1 MAGITKQKRSYMN
14 KPIGVTRFE
23 TGETQ
28 MWESVANA
36 ANQLNQIA
44 LNEGAKQAE
53 QSGMDAAMAMS
64 QANLIAFDAE
74 TGVPKALDPS
84 LFSGGIIARE
94 AYNRIIQSRFGKSI
108 EEELKNKA
116 AELQIKNPYNPAKFR
131 EEMSRYVGEMHKNAQ
146 GKWKE
151 TIKVAGTSIVNST
164 GLYIESQAKIKSDAA
179 LGQSILNSSDDTI
192 SNMFNILNAN
202 GFEIGSLLALDEMEE
217 KYSNLKDAETAGKG
231 FIVSA
236 GTAEVFRRKY
246 LTNIGIKKLQHEF
259 NNPENLINTK
269 SNGNNNR
276 LNILAALEAQNSEE
290 LNPTEKLV
298 YDKIF
303 KFVEEQPDIL
313 KNIAR
318 ESRPFI
324 LNQNQQAIDQ
334 DVQTMAITLSAHS
347 ENIKEQNVVINGLFG
362 QNLHKG
368 NLLTVANM
376 FEQLKQE
383 LRMSKI
389 LNANSAT
396 YEQDVGIANDNLN
409 NLKETVSRNIINKL
423 VLGKGTTPIAKIRA
437 ILKNPGADISH
448 LSNNDQELINLFHK
462 EQLTTANFA
471 SIFTTASAIYAGD
484 QGIKVDKQTNDSWN
498 LSGNFQSFANINN
511 YETVLKKSKEL
522 LALTNT
528 DLKDLGATS
537 KTRYEN
543 AIQQVLLD
551 KSGRRMK
558 FSSVADV
565 LSAQAYLLG
574 TEDALD
580 ELPEVKTIIDESKEM
595 LGFTPDS
602 FNSIFAQRKQIHS
615 ANDAR
620 KNAEAIR
627 TQIYNEINEGF
638 GTKEKHKKLATEILN
653 NVSNNQTHRQNITSA
668 NNPDYINALDYLI
681 TKQVMPDAVSSVF
694 KNVANNLGDYN
705 FEEVRNVLSLYRRY
719 SNGIHLENASP
730 VDFMSELLD
739 SETIAIFE
747 VASTISESL
756 GEEKALDFMTRTAQI
771 NSGEFNENIA
781 NVLGIE
787 SASNDNIETFISG
800 IDISFI
806 GQIGQDIIK
815 DTIAKENFTELVKY
829 AALSGMNAKAIK
841 TMVGKR
847 FESMFVETE
856 GYVKDFGNSNSNFS
870 RHALK
875 KVFPEKE
882 LKETFINKVSEDLS
896 LLGYVFGDNY
906 PPLEKEDIQ
915 YKGSIGASLAER
927 NKKRF
932 PNGKAVLIPLGTG
945 TQEVMYMAYKQDQT
959 TGELTLIRHPINE
972 FGDVEPLIFSNRE
985 GYLKITLDKIRKDR
999 LTIDADKA
1007 SKAQS
1012 ARERLKKLQEFRSED
1027 AKKISIMNQA
1037 P

>member
-1 MAGITKQKRSYMN
+1 MAGITKQKRSYIN
-14 KPIGVTRFE
+14 QPIGVTRFE

-36 ANQLNQIA
+36 AGQLNQIA
-44 LNEGAKQAE
+44 LKEGSKQAE
-53 QSGMDAAMAMS
+53 KFGMDAAMAVE
-64 QANLIAFDAE
+64 QANLTAFDAE
-74 TGVPKALDPS
+74 TGAPKALDPT
-84 LFSGGIIARE
+84 LFSGGIIAKE

-108 EEELKNKA
+108 EDELKNKA

-164 GLYIESQAKIKSDAA
+164 GLYIESQAKIKTDAA
-179 LGQSILNSSDDTI
+179 LGQSILNSANDAI
-192 SNMFNILNAN
+192 SNMSNILNAN
-202 GFEIGSLLALDEMEE
+202 GFEIGSLFALDEMEE
-217 KYSNLKDAETAGKG
+217 EYNNIKDGETVGGG
-231 FIVSA
+231 FIVPA
-236 GTAEVFRRKY
+236 GTAEVFRKNY

-259 NNPENLINTK
+259 SNPENLINTK
-269 SNGNNNR
+269 SDGNNNR
-276 LNILAALEAQNSEE
+276 LNILAALETQNSEE
-290 LNPTEKLV
+290 LNPTEKVV

-313 KNIAR
+313 KNIVR
-318 ESRPFI
+318 ESRSFI
-324 LNQNQQAIDQ
+324 LNQNQQAINQ
-334 DVQTMAITLSAHS
+334 DVQTMAVTLSTHS

-368 NLLTVANM
+368 NLLTVSNM
-376 FEQLKQE
+376 FVELQQQLEISQK
-383 LRMSKI
+383 
-389 LNANSAT
+389 LNVNSAT
-396 YEQDVGIANDNLN
+396 YTEDVKVANDNLN
-409 NLKETVSRNIINKL
+409 NLKETVSRNIINEL
-423 VLGKGTTPIAKIRA
+423 VLGKEGTSITEIRT
-437 ILKNPGADISH
+437 ILGNPGANISH
-448 LSNNDQELINLFHK
+448 LSNDDQELINLFHK

-471 SIFTTASAIYAGD
+471 AIFTTASKLYKGTN
-484 QGIKVDKQTNDSWN
+484 GLEVKKQTNLSWDLTN
-498 LSGNFQSFANINN
+498 DFQSFANTNN
-511 YETVLKKSKEL
+511 YETVLEKSKEL
-522 LALTNT
+522 FALKNT
-528 DLKDLGATS
+528 DLKNLGATNRI
-537 KTRYEN
+537 RYEN

-565 LSAQAYLLG
+565 LSAQSYLLG

-580 ELPEVKTIIDESKEM
+580 ELPEVKAIIDESREM
-595 LGFTPDS
+595 LGFTPNS

-620 KNAEAIR
+620 KDAEATR
-627 TQIYNEINEGF
+627 LQTFTEMDEGF
-638 GTKEKHKKLATEILN
+638 GDKEKHKKLGAEILN
-653 NVSNNQTHRQNITSA
+653 SVSNNQTHRQNITLA
-668 NNPDYINALDYLI
+668 NNPDYINSLDYLI

-756 GEEKALDFMTRTAQI
+756 GEEKALDFMTRAAQI

-787 SASNDNIETFISG
+787 SASNDNIETFISK
-800 IDISFI
+800 IDPYTL

-829 AALSGMNAKAIK
+829 AALSGMNAEAIK

-870 RHALK
+870 RHALT

-882 LKETFINKVSEDLS
+882 LRETFINKVSEDLS
-896 LLGYVFGDNY
+896 LLGYVFGDKL
-906 PPLEKEDIQ
+906 PPLQKEDVQ
-915 YKGSIGASLAER
+915 YKVSIGASLAEK

-945 TQEVMYMAYKQDQT
+945 TQEVMYMAYRQDEE

-985 GYLKITLDKIRKDR
+985 GYLKITSDKIRKDR
-999 LTIDADKA
+999 LTIDAEKA
-1007 SKAQS
+1007 SEAQS
-1012 ARERLKKLQEFRSED
+1012 ARETLKKLQTASPT
-1027 AKKISIMNQA
+1027 AIISA
-1037 P
+1037 VP

>member
-1 MAGITKQKRSYMN
+1 MAITKQKKSYMN
-14 KPIGVTRFE
+14 QPIGITRFD
-23 TGETQ
+23 TGESA
-28 MWESVANA
+28 MWETVANTA
-36 ANQLNQIA
+36 GKLGEIA
-44 LNEGAKQAE
+44 LREGAKQAE

-64 QANLIAFDAE
+64 QANLVAFDAE
-74 TGVPKALDPS
+74 TGAPKALDPS
-84 LFSGGIIARE
+84 LFSGGVIAKD
-94 AYNRIIQSRFGKSI
+94 AYNKIIQARFGQSI
-108 EEELKNKA
+108 EDELKNKA
-116 AELQIKNPYNPAKFR
+116 AELQIQHPYNPSQFR

-151 TIKVAGTSIVNST
+151 TIKVAGTAIVNAT
-164 GLYIESQAKIKSDAA
+164 GLYIESQTKIKSDAA
-179 LGQSILNSSDDTI
+179 LGQSILNSANDTI
-192 SNMFNILNAN
+192 SYMSNIINAN
-202 GFEIGSLLALDEMEE
+202 GFELGAPLALNEMEE
-217 KYSNLKDAETAGKG
+217 KYSNLKDAETAGQG
-231 FIVSA
+231 FIVPAGSA
-236 GTAEVFRRKY
+236 EIFRRTY
-246 LTNIGIKKLQHEF
+246 LTNIGIKKAQHEF
-259 NNPENLINTK
+259 NNLENLININ
-269 SNGNNNR
+269 SDGNNNR

-303 KFVEEQPDIL
+303 KFVEERPDIL
-313 KNIAR
+313 KNIVQDV
-318 ESRPFI
+318 RPFI
-324 LNQNQQAIDQ
+324 LNKNQQAIDQ
-334 DVQTMAITLSAHS
+334 DVQNMAVTLSAHS
-347 ENIKEQNVVINGLFG
+347 KNIKEQNVVINGLFG

-368 NLLTVANM
+368 NLSTVANL
-376 FEQLKQE
+376 FEQLEHE
-383 LRMSKI
+383 LKMSKI
-389 LNANSAT
+389 LNKNSAT
-396 YEQDVGIANDNLN
+396 YEQDVGIANNNLN

-423 VLGKGTTPIAKIRA
+423 VLGKETNSINKILA

-448 LSNNDQELINLFHK
+448 LSNDDQELINLFHK

-471 SIFTTASAIYAGD
+471 AIFTTAKAIYAGD
-484 QGIKVDKQTNDSWN
+484 KGIKVDKQIN
-498 LSGNFQSFANINN
+498 LSWDLSGEFQSFANINN

-522 LALTNT
+522 FALTNT

-543 AIQQVLLD
+543 SIQQILVD

-580 ELPEVKTIIDESKEM
+580 ELPEVKAIIDESKEM
-595 LGFTPDS
+595 LGFTPNS

-620 KNAEAIR
+620 KNAEATR
-627 TQIYNEINEGF
+627 LQTFTEMDQGF
-638 GTKEKHKKLATEILN
+638 GDKEKHKKLGTEILN
-653 NVSNNQTHRQNITSA
+653 NVSNDQTHRQNITLA
-668 NNPDYINALDYLI
+668 NNPDYINSLDYLI

-756 GEEKALDFMTRTAQI
+756 GEEKALDFMKKATQI

-787 SASNDNIETFISG
+787 SASNDNIETFIG
-800 IDISFI
+800 TIDPYNI
-806 GQIGQDIIK
+806 GQIGKDILK
-815 DTIAKENFTELVKY
+815 DRIAKENFTELVKY
-829 AALSGMNAKAIK
+829 AALSGMNVEAIK
-841 TMVGKR
+841 TMVGKK

-856 GYVKDFGNSNSNFS
+856 GYVKDFANSNSDYS

-875 KVFPEKE
+875 KVFPEPE

-915 YKGSIGASLAER
+915 YKISIGASLAEK

-945 TQEVMYMAYKQDQT
+945 TQEVMYMAYRQDQE

-985 GYLKITLDKIRKDR
+985 GYLKTTLDKIRKDR
-999 LTIDADKA
+999 LTIDKYKV

-1012 ARERLKKLQEFRSED
+1012 AREMLKKLQEFRNKD